1 METTKEER
9 DSTAAVALWKLRPL
23 PRAPEDH
30 CPVPVGD
37 KSEVEM
43 QLALI
48 RDVDRLEA
56 ALLDARERID
66 RWDQLWLGILYGAV
80 YDLAG
85 AKESANGARREVDCK
100 HEWGPLPEWDNEYE
114 PWEHCANC
122 KVNRPARAAL
132 APPTEQRG

>member
-1 METTKEER
+1 MRETTKEER
-9 DSTAAVALWKLRPL
+9 ERELCACDTALRD
-23 PRAPEDH
+23 RDINAG
-30 CPVPVGD
+30 V
-37 KSEVEM
+37 
-43 QLALI
+43 LALYEVLGRAL
-48 RDVDRLEA
+48 RDVDTLEA

-85 AKESANGARREVDCK
+85 AKESANAARREVDCK

-114 PWEHCANC
+114 PWEHCVNC

-132 APPTEQRG
+132 APPSS